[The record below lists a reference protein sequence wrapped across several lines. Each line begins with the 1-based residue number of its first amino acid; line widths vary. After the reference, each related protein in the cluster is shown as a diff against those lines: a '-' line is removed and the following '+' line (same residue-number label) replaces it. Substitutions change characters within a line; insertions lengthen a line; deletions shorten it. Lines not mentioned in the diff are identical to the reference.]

1 MYQGKNSFIIENNSE
16 KTKPLSR
23 VRAKCAC
30 GPCRKSKKKCEGGI
44 PNKKQCLRC
53 EKSRG
58 AKKCVYVID
67 DQSRDHHPTISNRN
81 RRNRNSNG
89 NRNSAATGQQSD
101 YNAIGVFTS
110 DGAEYNVSDYIE
122 QTLFWQSYP
131 YSMYYN

>member
-58 AKKCVYVID
+58 AKKCVYVI
-67 DQSRDHHPTISNRN
+67 
-81 RRNRNSNG
+81 
-89 NRNSAATGQQSD
+89 ATGQQSD

-131 YSMYYN
+131 YS